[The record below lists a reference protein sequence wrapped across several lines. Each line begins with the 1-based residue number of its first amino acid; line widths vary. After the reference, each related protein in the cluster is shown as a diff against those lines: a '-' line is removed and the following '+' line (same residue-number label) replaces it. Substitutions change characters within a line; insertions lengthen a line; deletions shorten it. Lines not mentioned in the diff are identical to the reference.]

1 MSGPRDLPAYFDET
15 IYQGDAFNPAYRIW
29 YEDENGEPALLDTT
43 GWTGRMGIKAK
54 KNDTEYVLH
63 SDDGD
68 ITVTTG
74 IQGTGEN
81 AYCLEVYIS
90 AANTASLPAGMI
102 GVYDIELTDPAG
114 LPRTYLAG
122 AMCVEGDVT

>member
-15 IYQGDAFNPAYRIW
+15 IYRGDAFNPAYRIW
-29 YEDENGEPALLDTT
+29 YVGDDGTDELLDTT
-43 GWTGRMGIKAK
+43 GWTGRMGIKASK
-54 KNDTEYVLH
+54 DATEYLLH
-63 SDDGD
+63 SDDGE

-74 IQGTGEN
+74 IQGTGDD

-90 AANTASLPAGMI
+90 AANTASLPAGLI
-102 GVYDIELTDPAG
+102 GVYDIELTDTAG

-122 AMCVEGDVT
+122 ALCVEGDVT